1 MERLHLQDIIQ
12 DMEDNFDYKKYLAEG
27 KLLKEDKKYY
37 SDYLEVDQN
46 EYDNLKDRID
56 TEFDGNMEDF
66 LEEFAIDFLSPNI
79 EKINKYYGRKLSK
92 YDVSELITDFYEADG
107 LKFIS
112 SNEKFEFWLDRNR
125 EFYLAEGK
133 LLKEV
138 MDEEM
143 EDYVSAMYNS
153 DVDQEAEEGFQ
164 SDVWSKAEY
173 ASNAYNESSIFL
185 ELIDHLKSVGGKDVV
200 EGNPDIHLE
209 LLSNGDIKWSADV
222 TLDENL
228 AEEEDFKNPILD
240 KYLEIK
246 KSIDNKTVFDYEL
259 SDFINDLDNTERKGL
274 ESDLGLERDE
284 LYEGVINENEEI
296 VYTLY
301 TTNVEY
307 DNGKT
312 GYMYQL
318 VNSEDGEENEIGFD
332 QLHFVGKGDAS
343 DPLLVP
349 GKDFKDYDQYSYQEE
364 EVSAEEAMKIYNE
377 LN

>member
-1 MERLHLQDIIQ
+1 M
-12 DMEDNFDYKKYLAEG
+12 
-27 KLLKEDKKYY
+27 KELYRFR
-37 SDYLEVDQN
+37 Q
-46 EYDNLKDRID
+46 
-56 TEFDGNMEDF
+56 F
-66 LEEFAIDFLSPNI
+66 LI
-79 EKINKYYGRKLSK
+79 
-92 YDVSELITDFYEADG
+92 
-107 LKFIS
+107 
-112 SNEKFEFWLDRNR
+112 
-125 EFYLAEGK
+125 
-133 LLKEV
+133 
-138 MDEEM
+138 
-143 EDYVSAMYNS
+143 
-153 DVDQEAEEGFQ
+153 
-164 SDVWSKAEY
+164 
-173 ASNAYNESSIFL
+173 
-185 ELIDHLKSVGGKDVV
+185 
-200 EGNPDIHLE
+200 
-209 LLSNGDIKWSADV
+209 
-222 TLDENL
+222 
-228 AEEEDFKNPILD
+228 EEDFKNPILD

-377 LN
+377 LK

>member
-1 MERLHLQDIIQ
+1 MN
-12 DMEDNFDYKKYLAEG
+12 NFDLKKYLAEG
-27 KLLKEDKKYY
+27 KLLK
-37 SDYLEVDQN
+37 
-46 EYDNLKDRID
+46 
-56 TEFDGNMEDF
+56 
-66 LEEFAIDFLSPNI
+66 
-79 EKINKYYGRKLSK
+79 
-92 YDVSELITDFYEADG
+92 
-107 LKFIS
+107 
-112 SNEKFEFWLDRNR
+112 
-125 EFYLAEGK
+125 
-133 LLKEV
+133 
-138 MDEEM
+138 
-143 EDYVSAMYNS
+143 
-153 DVDQEAEEGFQ
+153 
-164 SDVWSKAEY
+164 
-173 ASNAYNESSIFL
+173 
-185 ELIDHLKSVGGKDVV
+185 
-200 EGNPDIHLE
+200 
-209 LLSNGDIKWSADV
+209 
-222 TLDENL
+222 
-228 AEEEDFKNPILD
+228 EDFKNPILD

-284 LYEGVINENEEI
+284 LYEGVIKENEEI

-377 LN
+377 LK